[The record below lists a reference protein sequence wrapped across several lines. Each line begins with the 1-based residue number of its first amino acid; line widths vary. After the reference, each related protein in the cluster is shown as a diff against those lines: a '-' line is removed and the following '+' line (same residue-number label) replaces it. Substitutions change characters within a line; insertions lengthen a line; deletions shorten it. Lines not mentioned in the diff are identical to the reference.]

1 MVRSC
6 ARRSFAA
13 ETIFMAL
20 VICCVFL
27 TERMRRRISIKLG
40 MCLGQP
46 LPDPAKPELN
56 RNAYSPQRRRAQCHG
71 RARGGMGWA
80 IRECDFDAETRRRRD
95 RRIEATRKRERARR
109 QRRNV
114 AFGSARLGYR
124 RGNREQARR
133 KGRTQRVRRQ
143 RAGLRSRS
151 LY

>member
-46 LPDPAKPELN
+46 LPDPAKPKPN
-56 RNAYSPQRRRAQCHG
+56 RNAYSTQRRRDKRRTQCHG

-80 IRECDFDAETRRRRD
+80 IRECDFDAETRRRGD
-95 RRIEATRKRERARR
+95 RRREATRKRERARR

-114 AFGSARLGYR
+114 AFDSARWVSGEKTKTR
-124 RGNREQARR
+124 CGRWRAAGGRE
-133 KGRTQRVRRQ
+133 
-143 RAGLRSRS
+143 RAGKN
-151 LY
+151 